1 MRFLL
6 LLMLVLPMA
15 CRPQGGA
22 VPVGAADSRAAVE
35 SFLRA
40 AKAQDLDAMSVIWGT
55 ERGPVRDQSD
65 VMNRQQRE
73 QRQLVMMCYL
83 NHDRYQI
90 VSETQGETSRT
101 LAVRLTR
108 GSLSRTTNFVTV
120 RGRDGRWYV
129 QEAALQ
135 PLTDFC
141 RTPPS
146 TTPPPGTR

>member
-1 MRFLL
+1 MRLL
-6 LLMLVLPMA
+6 LLLLLALPLA
-15 CRPQGGA
+15 CRPQGGPT
-22 VPVGAADSRAAVE
+22 PVGADDSRAAVE

-40 AKAQDLDAMSVIWGT
+40 AKAQDLEAMSVIWGT
-55 ERGPVRDQSD
+55 ARGPVRDQMD
-65 VMNRQQRE
+65 RRERE

-90 VSETQGETSRT
+90 VSETPGETSRT

-108 GSLSRTTNFVTV
+108 GSLTRTTNFVTV
-120 RGRDGRWYV
+120 RGPAGRWFV
-129 QEAALQ
+129 EQAEIR

-146 TTPPPGTR
+146 AQPPPAGTR